1 MTKASDWLNTIR
13 AKASS
18 SIDSQGKKSIILIG
32 FSICM
37 LDFLGVDPLEEK
49 LVITNNGFEER
60 MCLFVHSKEF
70 NSACCS
76 NGWILNNNNI
86 NNNNNNSIKHSL
98 KEIVVCLY

>member
-76 NGWILNNNNI
+76 NGWILNNNN
-86 NNNNNNSIKHSL
+86 NNNNSIKHSL